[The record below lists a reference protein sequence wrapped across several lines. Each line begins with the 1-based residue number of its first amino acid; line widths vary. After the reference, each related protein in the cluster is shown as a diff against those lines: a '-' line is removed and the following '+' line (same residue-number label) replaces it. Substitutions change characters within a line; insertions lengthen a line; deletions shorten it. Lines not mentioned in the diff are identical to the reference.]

1 MRLYKE
7 VGVLVIIATLVLL
20 GTSAFLLI
28 GKLVYA
34 TVRLFV

>member
-7 VGVLVIIATLVLL
+7 VGTLVIIAALVLL
-20 GTSAFLLI
+20 GTSTFLLF

-34 TVRLFV
+34 IMCLFV